1 VKILVPVKQ
10 VARLEGEPAFESP
23 TAVAADALEWELNE
37 WDAFSLEAAMQ
48 LGEAGE
54 GGEVVVATVGD
65 EGAEDALLACLAKGA
80 DRAVRVWD
88 PSLEGADSLAIAA
101 VLAALA
107 RKEEPD
113 LILGGVQSSD
123 AANAATAVALAGLLD
138 LPRVA
143 VVKEIQLDGEQLTVQ
158 RELDGG
164 AGEVLRLPLPALLTV
179 QTGINEPRYASLRAI
194 KQARSK
200 PLDIFGPADLGLS
213 AKKVQ
218 AAAGSR
224 TVGLSVPERGEGAA
238 MLDGPPSAIAQRIAE
253 IVREQVRA

>member
-1 VKILVPVKQ
+1 MKILVPVKY
-10 VARLEGEPAFESP
+10 VARLEGEPAFDGP

-37 WDAFSLEAAMQ
+37 WDAFSLEAALQ
-48 LGEAGE
+48 LIESGE

-65 EGAEDALLACLAKGA
+65 EEAEEALLACLAKGA
-80 DRAVRVWD
+80 DRAVRIWD
-88 PSLEGADSLAIAA
+88 PALEGADALAVAA
-101 VLAALA
+101 VLAGLA
-107 RKEEPD
+107 KKEEPD

-143 VVKEIQLDGEQLTVQ
+143 VVKEIQRDGDRLTVH

-164 AGEVLRLPLPALLTV
+164 AGEVLRIPMPALLTI

-200 PLDIFGPADLGLS
+200 PLDRFGLSDLGIG
-213 AKKVQ
+213 ADQVQ

-224 TVGLSVPERGEGAA
+224 TIGLGVTERGDGAS
-238 MLDGPPSAIAQRIAE
+238 MLDGPPSAIAERIAE

>member
-1 VKILVPVKQ
+1 MKVLVAVKY
-10 VARLEGEPAFESP
+10 VARLEGEPEFDGPA
-23 TAVAADALEWELNE
+23 AVAADALEWELNE
-37 WDAFSLEAAMQ
+37 WDAFSLEAALQ
-48 LGEAGE
+48 LVESGE

-65 EGAEDALLACLAKGA
+65 EGAEEALLACLAKGA

-88 PSLEGADSLAIAA
+88 PALEGADALAVAA

-107 RKEEPD
+107 KKEQPD

-143 VVKEIQLDGEQLTVQ
+143 VVKAIERDGERLTVQ

-164 AGEVLRLPLPALLTV
+164 AVEVLRLTMPALLTI

-200 PLDIFGPADLGLS
+200 PLETLGL
-213 AKKVQ
+213 AELGVDAEQ
-218 AAAGSR
+218 VEAANGSR
-224 TVGLSVPERGEGAA
+224 IVSLAAPERGEGAA
-238 MLDGPPSAIAQRIAE
+238 MLDGSPSAIAERIAE
-253 IVREQVRA
+253 IVREEMRV